1 MILSFQERK
10 DRIFNT
16 SHIVVIEDSTV
27 HLVYAVEQVGSIVYV
42 DVGGVLFQDTEI
54 MTLKEAA
61 GAERFLNKVKEL
73 LIIK

>member
-1 MILSFQERK
+1 MISFQERK
-10 DRIFNT
+10 DRILNT

-27 HLVYAVEQVGSIVYV
+27 HLVYAVVQVGSIIYV

-54 MTLKEAA
+54 MTLKEA
-61 GAERFLNKVKEL
+61 GEAERFLNKIKEL

>member
-42 DVGGVLFQDTEI
+42 DVGGVLFQDTEV
-54 MTLKEAA
+54 MTLKEVA